1 MSKSGCDYTLT
12 SLESACGASYARGV
26 VKAYV
31 LPSEVATFTW
41 GTGADDYNRISALIL
56 ETGVQAFVITDL
68 RSARFDGTQK
78 EFADS
83 TYAGQFTKTFSF
95 NHHAIGLSAA
105 QEVDALCN
113 HPDGWVVILQRD
125 KTHGHSAFEVWGAQA
140 PAKITAVSANYG
152 TDDELENTPT
162 LTLECTEG
170 VWGAF
175 LDVAQTTD
183 SDAVAYAA
191 NLSYVEALL
200 TPQS

>member
-1 MSKSGCDYTLT
+1 MSKTGCEYTLT
-12 SLESACGASYARGV
+12 SLESACGASFARGI
-26 VKAYV
+26 VKAYII
-31 LPSEVATFTW
+31 PSEAATFTW
-41 GTGADDYNRISALIL
+41 GTDANDYNKITAVVL
-56 ETGVQAFVITDL
+56 ETGAQAYAITDL

-95 NHHAIGLSAA
+95 NHHAIGLAAA
-105 QEVDALCN
+105 QDVDALCN
-113 HPDGWVVILQRD
+113 HSDGWIVILQRD
-125 KTHGHSAFEVWGAQA
+125 KTHGHSAFEIWGAQA
-140 PAKITAVSANYG
+140 PAKITAAAANYG

-175 LDVAQTTD
+175 LDVALASD
-183 SDAVAYAA
+183 SDSAAFATNLAYI
-191 NLSYVEALL
+191 EALL